1 MSRLS
6 MCRRW
11 PDVMLMAAEGPGHG
25 PTNRFSGD
33 GWGRGLIASHV
44 CLEGDGISDGLK
56 PPHHMEAITDEIFD
70 T

>member
-1 MSRLS
+1 
-6 MCRRW
+6 
-11 PDVMLMAAEGPGHG
+11 MAAEGPGHG